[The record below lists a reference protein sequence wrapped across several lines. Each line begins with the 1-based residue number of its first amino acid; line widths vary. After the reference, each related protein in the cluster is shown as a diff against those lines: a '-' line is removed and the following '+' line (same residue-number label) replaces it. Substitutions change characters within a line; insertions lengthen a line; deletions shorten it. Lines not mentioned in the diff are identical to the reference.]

1 MSFNIHIT
9 HQQSPELISKSYR
22 DGIKDR
28 SDRLMNYF
36 LGAYFLTGIF
46 LAQYYDT
53 WMIAVGVGGTLL
65 IAYYSAKWM
74 LPDSCLYQYVLSAVF
89 GIFMAQFIYQMHGL
103 FEMHFLAFI
112 GSALLITYQKW
123 QLQLPA
129 LIIVFIHHALFSY
142 LQNVGWDKVYFTQL
156 DFFTLQTFIF
166 HIVFTVI
173 LFFIS
178 GLWSYQ
184 LKKYNEAQ
192 ISQAL
197 QMAAMKKE
205 VQLSLERKENAEMME
220 KLNLDLERKTREL
233 TDSNADL
240 EQFAYAASHDLQEP
254 LRMITGFLGQIEK
267 HYAPSLDDRGK
278 EYIHYAVDGAQRM
291 RQIIL
296 DLLEYSR
303 VGRTRENPTQVDLG
317 QVIEEVRLLHGKQLL
332 EKKVFIRSRPLP
344 VINGFKAPLR
354 QIFQNIIG
362 NAIKYQ
368 QPGQICRVWIDC
380 TEKTDLWEFS
390 ITDNGIGIAPEY
402 HQQIFS
408 LFKRLHDRETYPGTG
423 MGLAITKKIVENLG
437 GSIWLR
443 SSVGVGST
451 FYFTIPK

>member
-1 MSFNIHIT
+1 MLFNVNIKR
-9 HQQSPELISKSYR
+9 QLPEFNPQSY
-22 DGIKDR
+22 KDSIRRR
-28 SDRLMNYF
+28 SDRLMDYF
-36 LGAYFLTGIF
+36 LLTYFLTGIF
-46 LAQYYDT
+46 LAHYYDT
-53 WMIAVGVGGTLL
+53 WLIAFGIGGTLL
-65 IAYYSAKWM
+65 IAYHSAKWM
-74 LPDSCLYQYVLSAVF
+74 LPGSSLYQYVLSAVF

-142 LQNVGWDKVYFTQL
+142 LQNLGWDKVYFTQL

-166 HIVFTVI
+166 HITFTI
-173 LFFIS
+173 IIFFIS
-178 GLWSYQ
+178 GLWAYQ
-184 LKKYNEAQ
+184 LRKYNEIQ
-192 ISQAL
+192 ICQAL

-205 VQLSLERKENAEMME
+205 IELSLERKQNAELLE
-220 KLNLDLERKTREL
+220 KLNLDLETKTKAL
-233 TDSNADL
+233 STSNAEL

-267 HYAPSLDDRGK
+267 HYAARFDERGK

-291 RQIIL
+291 RQIIQ

-303 VGRTRENPTQVDLG
+303 VGRTRENPVKVDLMEVVEEIRIIHG
-317 QVIEEVRLLHGKQLL
+317 QLLL
-332 EKKVFIRSRPLP
+332 EKKVLIRAKPLP
-344 VINGFKAPLR
+344 VIYSFKAPIR

-368 QPGQICRVWIDC
+368 PQGQICRVWINC
-380 TEKTDLWEFS
+380 TERPDYWEFS
-390 ITDNGIGIAPEY
+390 IADNGIGIAPEF
-402 HQQIFS
+402 HQQVFA

-423 MGLAITKKIVENLG
+423 MGLAITKKLIENLG
-437 GSIWLR
+437 GAIWVQSTLDA
-443 SSVGVGST
+443 GST
-451 FYFTIPK
+451 FFFTIPK